1 MLATENFLQSGR
13 GWRGGPILVPQPG
26 VFSMTNKK
34 AKAKDPTN
42 GGGDGKIS
50 VEGTNQEL
58 KSLPITIHAQYLKD
72 LSFECP
78 NSPAVL
84 IKQKLSPE
92 IDVDLKVDA
101 ESMADFKENSYEVSV
116 IVVIKAET
124 ADGIAF
130 ISDLTY
136 AGLFTIEGVPEDS
149 LEPVLMIECPRL
161 LFPFIRAI
169 IGHAARDAG
178 FPPLMLNPLDFA
190 DLYRR
195 NKAAAQPVAGNA

>member
-1 MLATENFLQSGR
+1 M
-13 GWRGGPILVPQPG
+13 
-26 VFSMTNKK
+26 
-34 AKAKDPTN
+34 
-42 GGGDGKIS
+42 S
-50 VEGTNQEL
+50 VEGANQEL
-58 KSLPITIHAQYLKD
+58 RSLPIVIHAQYLKD
-72 LSFECP
+72 FSFECP

-84 IKQKLSPE
+84 LDQKQSPKINVE
-92 IDVDLKVDA
+92 LKVNA

-116 IVVIKAET
+116 IIVIKADSKNGT
-124 ADGIAF
+124 AF
-130 ISDLTY
+130 IADLTY
-136 AGLFTIEGVPEDS
+136 AGLFTIEGVPKDA

-169 IGHAARDAG
+169 IGLATRDAG

>member
-13 GWRGGPILVPQPG
+13 GWRGGSILVPQPG

-34 AKAKDPTN
+34 AKDQTN

-50 VEGTNQEL
+50 VEGANQEL

>member
-1 MLATENFLQSGR
+1 
-13 GWRGGPILVPQPG
+13 
-26 VFSMTNKK
+26 MTNKK
-34 AKAKDPTN
+34 AKAKDQTN

-92 IDVDLKVDA
+92 IDVDLKVNA

-116 IVVIKAET
+116 IIVIKAET